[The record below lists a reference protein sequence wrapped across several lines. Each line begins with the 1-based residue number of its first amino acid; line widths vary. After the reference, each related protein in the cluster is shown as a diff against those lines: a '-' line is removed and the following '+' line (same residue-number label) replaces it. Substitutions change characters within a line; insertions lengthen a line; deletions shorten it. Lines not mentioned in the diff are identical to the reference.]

1 MTTPVRVWVDPSCP
15 WAWQTVRWLV
25 ELRSRGLIE
34 MTWSLFSL
42 EVNSS
47 PGGTSFADAATRHG
61 DALLTLAL
69 AREQHGASAFESLYW
84 ALGERLHDRKLEPSR
99 DLVKD
104 AAEAAGLQDLLSE
117 VAARQDLGDAL
128 VEEHRAAREL
138 DVFGVPTLGIA
149 EHKVVYG
156 PIIANAPTGDDAL
169 ALWDDVRRF
178 AERDDLFELKRWPRD
193 VRPGQRVPSDA
204 QVVRN

>member
-1 MTTPVRVWVDPSCP
+1 
-15 WAWQTVRWLV
+15 
-25 ELRSRGLIE
+25 
-34 MTWSLFSL
+34 
-42 EVNSS
+42 
-47 PGGTSFADAATRHG
+47 
-61 DALLTLAL
+61 
-69 AREQHGASAFESLYW
+69 
-84 ALGERLHDRKLEPSR
+84 
-99 DLVKD
+99 
-104 AAEAAGLQDLLSE
+104 
-117 VAARQDLGDAL
+117 
-128 VEEHRAAREL
+128 
-138 DVFGVPTLGIA
+138 VFGVPTLGIA